1 MSPCNYYSLPQ
12 HPFHYVTK
20 LYFLLSDFNVTSDT
34 QEYTLGID
42 ETEVELDPITIIDDG
57 FPEDNETFSLH
68 LMEGE
73 GGEFQNVFTD
83 NTPSIVTIIDENGW
97 FIHV

>member
-1 MSPCNYYSLPQ
+1 MY
-12 HPFHYVTK
+12 YVTTIT
-20 LYFLLSDFNVTSDT
+20 FSLLSDFIVTNNT
-34 QEYTLGID
+34 QVLEYTLGIN

-83 NTPSIVTIIDENGW
+83 NTPSIVTIIDENG
-97 FIHV
+97 